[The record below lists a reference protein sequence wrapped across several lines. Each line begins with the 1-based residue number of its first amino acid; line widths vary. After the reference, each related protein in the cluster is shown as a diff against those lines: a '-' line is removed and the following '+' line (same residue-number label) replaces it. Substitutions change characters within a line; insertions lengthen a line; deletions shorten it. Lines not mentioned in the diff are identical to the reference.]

1 MSTDQDQLGFDS
13 LLSASDADNERRRQE
28 RELAHLPGSM
38 EEALPFYRALIEKHH
53 AAMLAG
59 DGFAVQRIR
68 DEADGLALK
77 LNNYEPGI
85 LASEDAPGCVLE
97 RLTRAPDGTVPL
109 WGQTG
114 TFVIEHARMRVR
126 IEIEGLFGIGSG
138 AMSWLGFSAHA
149 VDFDKP
155 FLSETGYRSF
165 LGVGGALVPGHTVET
180 FCAGIIDA
188 YVTRELKGKLR
199 RIARQYRRYPLA

>member
-1 MSTDQDQLGFDS
+1 MSARQDQLGFDS
-13 LLSASDADNERRRQE
+13 LLSASDADNEKRRQE
-28 RELAHLPGSM
+28 RELAHLPGNM
-38 EEALPFYRALIEKHH
+38 EEALPFYRALIDRHH

-59 DGFAVQRIR
+59 DSVAVQRIR

-77 LNNYEPGI
+77 LNDYEPGI

-97 RLTRAPDGTVPL
+97 RLTRAPDGAVPL

-114 TFVIEHARMRVR
+114 TFVIERPGMRVR

-149 VDFDKP
+149 VDWDKP

-165 LGVGGALVPGHTVET
+165 LGVGGALVPGHTVES
-180 FCAGIIDA
+180 FCAGIIEA
-188 YVTRELKGKLR
+188 HVMRELKGRLR
-199 RIARQYRRYPLA
+199 KIAPQYRRTPST